1 MVEWSKRRIQ
11 RIWGQDSPAPRADSG
26 VDAIGPSHD
35 HVVLQS
41 LIPATAA
48 IAVLFV
54 ISGAIDLWL
63 LDSTGYS
70 SATPFFGWGTI
81 TPTISSITT
90 FLLAAALLL
99 IFLWIVYRP
108 PHSRWANGIA
118 FGVGLICLTRA
129 IIGLIAAP
137 SLYRI
142 ESLAIVYLAA
152 GCIFVSLWWLLGFI
166 SVSTSIW
173 FTLAT
178 RINPAESWHLS
189 VSIIITAASLSLLIW
204 LVRRRFMV
212 DLIHHARARMQFQAE
227 LSQRLRL
234 GDIASRISSQFIR
247 AEMAELDQSIEWAL
261 SQIGH
266 ALQADRAFLCELNYI
281 RRVVETKSEWIQ
293 DGIVNPS
300 TAELSI
306 GSLDEIWNMGNHLAR
321 KVVCTPCNAKLP
333 RSIAETTEERNFLRL
348 LGVEAFASIP
358 LATSLD
364 HPFGYLGV
372 SCCESRD
379 GWSEDEIAFLR
390 TVGENMLLT
399 VERHE
404 AELALRRS
412 ESRFRQL
419 FDANLFTVF
428 FGTVY
433 GKIIDGNGAFFE
445 LTGYQRS
452 DLPIPTESLVSESG
466 RSRYWTS
473 ISQLV
478 IQGVE
483 PLHEFEILNAAKEP
497 IPVLFGAALL
507 TRTRGEFI
515 AFAIDLR
522 EQHAAERTI
531 QELHTELERASRL
544 GIMGEMVAGLAHEIH
559 QPLAAIANYAH
570 GARIRTQRKG
580 LSNQDLIDLFQEI
593 GQLCEQAGSVVG
605 NIRHFVQG
613 RHPAQ
618 EPVDVN
624 QWILKSLAMTRF
636 ELRERQ
642 IETDLT
648 LAPDLPMAMS
658 NVTELTQI
666 LLNLILNAAHSMEES
681 PGERRITI
689 RSELSVDGEIDIFVQ
704 DKGCGIP
711 PTVLPRLFDQFFT
724 TKDHGLGM
732 GLPLS
737 RSIAESTGGRL
748 DVVETGPQG
757 STFRVRLV
765 PFIAEDADEQP
776 PDENPS
782 VALGHFEDL

>member
-1 MVEWSKRRIQ
+1 MVEWSKRRVQ
-11 RIWGQDSPAPRADSG
+11 RILRRCPLARDVDLSD
-26 VDAIGPSHD
+26 DAIGPSHD

-54 ISGAIDLWL
+54 VSGVIDLRL
-63 LDSTGYS
+63 LDSTGFS
-70 SATPFFGWGTI
+70 SATPFLGWKTV
-81 TPTISSITT
+81 TPTIASITT
-90 FLLAAALLL
+90 FVLAALLLL

-129 IIGLIAAP
+129 IVGLIAAP

-166 SVSTSIW
+166 TISTGIW
-173 FTLAT
+173 FALAT

-189 VSIIITAASLSLLIW
+189 VSIVITAASLSLLIW
-204 LVRRRFMV
+204 LVRRRFMG
-212 DLIHHARARMQFQAE
+212 DLVQHAHIRMRFQAE

-234 GDIASRISSQFIR
+234 GDVASRISSQFIR
-247 AEMAELDQSIEWAL
+247 AETSDLDQSIEWAL
-261 SQIGH
+261 GQVGE
-266 ALQADRAFLCELNYI
+266 ALDADRAFLRELNRI
-281 RRVVETKSEWIQ
+281 RRVVETKCEWTRDEAIR
-293 DGIVNPS
+293 PS
-300 TAELSI
+300 TADLSF
-306 GSLDEIWNMGNHLAR
+306 GGLDEIWEMGNRLAQQ
-321 KVVCTPCNAKLP
+321 TM
-333 RSIAETTEERNFLRL
+333 SIPPQEQINRADTEGAEERNLLRT
-348 LGVEAFASIP
+348 LGAQAFASVP

-372 SCCESRD
+372 ARCKSSD
-379 GWSEDEIAFLR
+379 GWSEDEISFLR
-390 TVGENMLLT
+390 TVGENLLLT
-399 VERHE
+399 MERHA

-412 ESRFRQL
+412 EDRFRQL

-428 FGTVY
+428 FGNVY
-433 GKIIDGNGAFFE
+433 GKILDGNGAFFE
-445 LTGYQRS
+445 LTGYQRA
-452 DLPIPTESLVSESG
+452 DLPLTTESLVSENW
-466 RSRYWTS
+466 RPRYWTS
-473 ISQLV
+473 IAHLV
-478 IQGVE
+478 THGVE
-483 PLHEFEILNAAKEP
+483 TLQEFELLSASHEP

-507 TRTRGEFI
+507 TRTRGEYI

-522 EQHAAERTI
+522 EQQAAERTI
-531 QELHTELERASRL
+531 QELHSELERASRL

-570 GARIRTQRKG
+570 GARIRTERKG
-580 LSNQDLIDLFQEI
+580 LSNQELIDLFQEI
-593 GQLCEQAGSVVG
+593 GQLCQQAGSVVG

-624 QWILKSLAMTRF
+624 QGILKSLEMTRF

-642 IETDLT
+642 IETE
-648 LAPDLPMAMS
+648 LALASDLPMAIS

-666 LLNLILNAAHSMEES
+666 LLNLILNAAQSMEES
-681 PGERRITI
+681 TGDRRIII
-689 RSELSVDGEIDIFVQ
+689 RSELSADGKIDIKIQ
-704 DKGCGIP
+704 DQGSGIP
-711 PTVLPRLFDQFFT
+711 PDVMPHLFDQFFT
-724 TKDHGLGM
+724 TKPHGLGM

-748 DVVETGPQG
+748 DVLETSPQG
-757 STFRVRLV
+757 TTFRVQLV
-765 PFIAEDADEQP
+765 PATAENVHQLEAGP
-776 PDENPS
+776 KPLGAPS
-782 VALGHFEDL
+782 